1 MVGIRRIFVFSR
13 QARSIIGSP
22 APKERDQLGHTLD
35 YDLEPAVVVSTTA
48 QLKAMADDTRE
59 AIVGLLSER
68 AATVSQLA
76 DILGKPKGTV
86 GYHAKVLEEAGL
98 IRVVRTRKVRAMTE
112 KYYGRTGKTIIFERS
127 PKADDPLWM
136 VNDALRHMTV
146 DPDAPFPMFT
156 SRVARIPQSRVAEFA
171 ERVVALAE
179 EFLELPRQGDTVY
192 GFLAG
197 VFPTDLPTF
206 KDEENADE

>member
-1 MVGIRRIFVFSR
+1 L
-13 QARSIIGSP
+13 IIGSP
-22 APKERDQLGHTLD
+22 APKDGDRIGHTLD
-35 YDLEPAVVVSTTA
+35 YELEAAVVVSSTA

-86 GYHAKVLEEAGL
+86 GYHAKVLEDAGL

-112 KYYGRTGKTIIFERS
+112 KYYGRTGRTIIFERS

-146 DPDAPFPMFT
+146 DSDAPFPMFT
-156 SRVARIPQSRVAEFA
+156 SRVARIPEARVAEFA

-179 EFLELPRQGDTVY
+179 EFLDMPRQGDTVY

-206 KDEENADE
+206 KDEEKTDE